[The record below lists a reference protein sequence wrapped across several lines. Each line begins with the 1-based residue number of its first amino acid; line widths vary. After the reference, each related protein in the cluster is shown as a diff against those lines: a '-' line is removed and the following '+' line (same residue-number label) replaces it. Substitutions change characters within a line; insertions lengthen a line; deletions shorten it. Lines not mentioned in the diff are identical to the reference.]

1 MGPRIVSGHRP
12 TILQIIPRLDT
23 GGAELATIEITE
35 AVVASGGRAIVVTE
49 GGRMAGRITAAGG
62 ELVTLPAGSKNPF
75 VIWRNAQRL
84 ATLVRQ
90 ENVSLLHARSR
101 APAWSALIAAR
112 RTRRP
117 FVTTYHGAY
126 GEKGP
131 VKRAYNSVMA
141 RGDVVI
147 ANSEYTA
154 RLIRARYGTPME
166 RIAVIPRGVDME
178 RFSPDAISRER
189 MHALRRNWN
198 VNADDLV
205 ILHAAR
211 LTAWKGH
218 AILIEAVASLA
229 RAGLLGRGVLVMAG
243 DAQGRD
249 DYRRSLEELAERRG
263 IADRI
268 RLPGHVEDIAA
279 AYAAAHVTVVASIE
293 PEAFG
298 RAAAEALA
306 VGCPVIATNL
316 GAPPET
322 VLAEPAVAVEHIT
335 GWLAAPTADGLA
347 GRLGP
352 ALALSDEERAAMAK
366 RAVADMRNRFTLR
379 SMKEATLAVY
389 DRLVPSSAPVPAAT
403 RSKG

>member
-1 MGPRIVSGHRP
+1 MGPSIVSGHRL

-75 VIWRNAQRL
+75 VIWRNAERL
-84 ATLVRQ
+84 ASLVRQ

-131 VKRAYNSVMA
+131 LKRAYNSVMA

-154 RLIRARYGTPME
+154 RLIRARYGTPVE
-166 RIAVIPRGVDME
+166 RIAVIPRGVDLE
-178 RFSPDAISRER
+178 RFSPDAISRTR
-189 MHALRRNWN
+189 MDAMRRSWN
-198 VNADDLV
+198 VDADDLV

-211 LTAWKGH
+211 LTAWKGQ

-249 DYRRSLEELAERRG
+249 DYRRSLQDLAERRG

-279 AYAAAHVTVVASIE
+279 AYAAAHVTIVASIE

-322 VLAEPAVAVEHIT
+322 VLAEPAVASDRIT

-352 ALALSDEERAAMAK
+352 ALALSAEERAAMAM

-389 DRLVPSSAPVPAAT
+389 DQLVPSSASVAAVT
-403 RSKG
+403 RSQG